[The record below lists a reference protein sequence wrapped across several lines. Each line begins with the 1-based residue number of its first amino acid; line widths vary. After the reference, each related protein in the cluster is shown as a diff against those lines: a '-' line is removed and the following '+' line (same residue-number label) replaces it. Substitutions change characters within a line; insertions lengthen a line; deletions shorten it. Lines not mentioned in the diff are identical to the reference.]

1 MRLGCISFGGPVAH
15 LGYFKDEF
23 VNRRQWLS
31 DARYT
36 ELLGLCQ
43 FVPGPSSSQLGFAI
57 GWHKGGFRGACL
69 AWLGFTLPSALL
81 MIGFAYGLFAIGD
94 SASAF
99 ISGLLTAAVAVVAN
113 AVLSLGKKLCPD
125 LPRILIAAV
134 STALMLL
141 APSSWMQI
149 IVVLFGVG
157 AGNLLFR
164 KSASP
169 STEHAPQMQVA
180 PHIVYTALFAYTA
193 LLCISILINSS
204 SAYES
209 IYAVHY
215 QAGALV
221 FGGGHV
227 VLPLLENGLVPNFLS
242 EGYFLAGYSAA
253 QALPGPLFTISSF
266 LGTASGTT
274 QPYFLCGLGAL
285 VVIFLPG
292 LLLLVGLLPYWNKL
306 RERKWAKAGLV
317 GANAAVVGLLL
328 AALINPVWPHGIHTL
343 ADFAI
348 GALAFIALY
357 CFKARAWLVVLSCGI
372 ASTLIA

>member
-1 MRLGCISFGGPVAH
+1 MSQRIHSLFRIFWIYLRLGCISFGGPVAH

-180 PHIVYTALFAYTA
+180 PHIVYT
-193 LLCISILINSS
+193 
-204 SAYES
+204 
-209 IYAVHY
+209 
-215 QAGALV
+215 
-221 FGGGHV
+221 
-227 VLPLLENGLVPNFLS
+227 
-242 EGYFLAGYSAA
+242 
-253 QALPGPLFTISSF
+253 
-266 LGTASGTT
+266 
-274 QPYFLCGLGAL
+274 
-285 VVIFLPG
+285 
-292 LLLLVGLLPYWNKL
+292 
-306 RERKWAKAGLV
+306 
-317 GANAAVVGLLL
+317 
-328 AALINPVWPHGIHTL
+328 
-343 ADFAI
+343 
-348 GALAFIALY
+348 
-357 CFKARAWLVVLSCGI
+357 
-372 ASTLIA
+372 